1 MTPAFQATLA
11 RHIGSA
17 FARQIALADVLGERS
32 WRLELSEGVAHF
44 GDDLHFPVQLLG
56 SAAEDSGTWLWAWAN
71 TASNLPEPLLIA
83 ANALRARGER
93 EGPAELATA
102 SLPLDD
108 DDNDGHSLALL
119 AAALSARCY
128 YRGPY
133 RGGAL
138 FFLLDDVPAEVFA
151 PCDDPRVLR
160 LLGQL
165 VAQFPL
171 DNRAMTEGFLED
183 QGYALRREP
192 EQTVAIRGGGQITL
206 RFDALDRLAQVE
218 GNLVPQQ
225 HPKTAKKPAPK
236 WQFWKK

>member
-1 MTPAFQATLA
+1 MTPAFQASLA
-11 RHIGSA
+11 RHVGTA

-32 WRLELSEGVAHF
+32 WRLELSEGIAHF

-56 SAAEDSGTWLWAWAN
+56 SAAEDSDTWLWAWAN

-102 SLPLDD
+102 SLPLDGD
-108 DDNDGHSLALL
+108 DGHSLALL

-171 DNRAMTEGFLED
+171 DNRVMTEGFLED
-183 QGYALRREP
+183 QGYALQREP
-192 EQTVAIRGGGQITL
+192 GQTVALRGGGRITL
-206 RFDALDRLAQVE
+206 HFDALDRLAQVD
-218 GNLVPQQ
+218 GTLAPPQ
-225 HPKTAKKPAPK
+225 PADATAKKPAPK

>member
-11 RHIGSA
+11 RHIGTA
-17 FARQIALADVLGERS
+17 FARQLALADLLGERGWS
-32 WRLELSEGVAHF
+32 LDLAEGIAHF

-56 SAAEDSGTWLWAWAN
+56 SAAEDSASWLWAWAN
-71 TASNLPEPLLIA
+71 TASNLPDNLLVA
-83 ANALRARGER
+83 ANALRERGER

-108 DDNDGHSLALL
+108 DGHMLALL

-138 FFLLDDVPAEVFA
+138 FFLLEDVPAAAFA
-151 PCDDPRVLR
+151 PCDDARVLR

-171 DNRAMTEGFLED
+171 DHRTMAEGFLED

-192 EQTVAIRGGGQITL
+192 GQTVAMRDGSRITL
-206 RFDALDRLAQVE
+206 DFDALGRLARLQ
-218 GNLVPQQ
+218 GSLAPQQ
-225 HPKTAKKPAPK
+225 AATAAAAKPAPK
-236 WQFWKK
+236 WQFWKR

>member
-1 MTPAFQATLA
+1 VTPAFQALLA

-17 FARQIALADVLGERS
+17 FARQMALADLLGERG
-32 WRLELSEGVAHF
+32 WRLDLAEGIAHF

-56 SAAEDSGTWLWAWAN
+56 SAAEDSASWLWAWAN
-71 TASNLPEPLLIA
+71 TASNLPQNLLVA
-83 ANALRARGER
+83 ANALRERGER
-93 EGPAELATA
+93 DGPAELATA

-108 DDNDGHSLALL
+108 EGHTIALL

-138 FFLLDDVPAEVFA
+138 FFLLDDVPAAVFA

-171 DNRAMTEGFLED
+171 DHRAMTEGFLDD
-183 QGYALRREP
+183 QGYALQREP
-192 EQTVAIRGGGQITL
+192 GQTVATRGGSRITL
-206 RFDALDRLAQVE
+206 GFDALDRLTQLQGSLA
-218 GNLVPQQ
+218 PQQ
-225 HPKTAKKPAPK
+225 ASTTATSKPAPK

>member
-1 MTPAFQATLA
+1 MTPAFQALLA

-17 FARQIALADVLGERS
+17 FARQMALADLLGERG
-32 WRLELSEGVAHF
+32 WRLDLAEGIAHF

-56 SAAEDSGTWLWAWAN
+56 SAAEDSASWLWAWAN
-71 TASNLPEPLLIA
+71 TASNLPENLLVA
-83 ANALRARGER
+83 ANALRERGER
-93 EGPAELATA
+93 DGPAELATA

-108 DDNDGHSLALL
+108 EGHTIALL

-138 FFLLDDVPAEVFA
+138 FFLLDDVPAAVFA
-151 PCDDPRVLR
+151 PCDDPRVLS

-171 DNRAMTEGFLED
+171 DHRAMTEGFLDD
-183 QGYALRREP
+183 QGYALQREP
-192 EQTVAIRGGGQITL
+192 GQTVATRSGSRITL
-206 RFDALDRLAQVE
+206 GFDALDRLTQLQGSLA
-218 GNLVPQQ
+218 PQS
-225 HPKTAKKPAPK
+225 PPTAAVSKPAPK

>member
-1 MTPAFQATLA
+1 MTPAFQALLA
-11 RHIGSA
+11 RHIGTA
-17 FARQIALADVLGERS
+17 FARQIALADLLGERG
-32 WRLELSEGVAHF
+32 WRLDLAEGIAHF
-44 GDDLHFPVQLLG
+44 GEDLHYPVQLLG
-56 SAAEDSGTWLWAWAN
+56 SAAEDSASWLWAWAN
-71 TASNLPEPLLIA
+71 TASNLPENLLVA
-83 ANALRARGER
+83 ANALRERGER
-93 EGPAELATA
+93 DGPDELATA

-108 DDNDGHSLALL
+108 DGHAIALL

-138 FFLLDDVPAEVFA
+138 FFLLDDVPAAVFA

-171 DNRAMTEGFLED
+171 DHRAMTEGFLDD
-183 QGYALRREP
+183 QGYALQREP
-192 EQTVAIRGGGQITL
+192 EQTIATRGGGRITL
-206 RFDALDRLAQVE
+206 AFDALGRLTQLHGSLA
-218 GNLVPQQ
+218 PQQ
-225 HPKTAKKPAPK
+225 ASTAAKPAPK

>member
-1 MTPAFQATLA
+1 MTPSFQSLLA

-17 FARQIALADVLGERS
+17 FARQMALADLLGERG
-32 WRLELSEGVAHF
+32 WRLDLAEGIAHF

-56 SAAEDSGTWLWAWAN
+56 SAAEDSASWLWAWAN
-71 TASNLPEPLLIA
+71 TASNLPEHLLVA
-83 ANALRARGER
+83 ANALRERGER
-93 EGPAELATA
+93 DGPAELATA
-102 SLPLDD
+102 SLPLED
-108 DDNDGHSLALL
+108 DGHLLALL

-138 FFLLDDVPAEVFA
+138 FFLLDEVPAAVFA

-171 DNRAMTEGFLED
+171 DHRAMTEGFLDD
-183 QGYALRREP
+183 QGYALQHESG
-192 EQTVAIRGGGQITL
+192 QTVATRNGSRITL
-206 RFDALDRLAQVE
+206 GFDALDRLTQLQGSLA
-218 GNLVPQQ
+218 PQQ
-225 HPKTAKKPAPK
+225 ASAAAAAKPAPK

>member
-1 MTPAFQATLA
+1 MTPSFQALLA
-11 RHIGSA
+11 RHIGTA
-17 FARQIALADVLGERS
+17 FARQMALADLLGERG
-32 WRLELSEGVAHF
+32 WRLDLAEGIAHF

-56 SAAEDSGTWLWAWAN
+56 SAAEDSASWLWAWAN
-71 TASNLPEPLLIA
+71 TASELPENLLVA
-83 ANALRARGER
+83 ANALRECGER
-93 EGPAELATA
+93 DGLAELATA

-108 DDNDGHSLALL
+108 DGHTIALL

-138 FFLLDDVPAEVFA
+138 FFVLDDVPAAVFA
-151 PCDDPRVLR
+151 PCDDPRVLS

-171 DNRAMTEGFLED
+171 DHRAMTEGFLDD

-192 EQTVAIRGGGQITL
+192 GQTVATRGGSRITL
-206 RFDALDRLAQVE
+206 AFDALDRLTQLQGSLA
-218 GNLVPQQ
+218 PQQ
-225 HPKTAKKPAPK
+225 APTTAAEKPAPK

>member
-1 MTPAFQATLA
+1 MTPAFQALLA

-17 FARQIALADVLGERS
+17 FARQMALADLLGERG
-32 WRLELSEGVAHF
+32 WRLDLAEGIAHF

-56 SAAEDSGTWLWAWAN
+56 SAAEDSASWLWAWAN
-71 TASNLPEPLLIA
+71 TASNLPENLLVA
-83 ANALRARGER
+83 ANALRERGER
-93 EGPAELATA
+93 DGPAELATA

-108 DDNDGHSLALL
+108 EGHTIALL

-138 FFLLDDVPAEVFA
+138 FFLLDDVPAAVFA
-151 PCDDPRVLR
+151 PCDDPRVLS

-171 DNRAMTEGFLED
+171 DHRAMTEGFLDD
-183 QGYALRREP
+183 QGYALQREP
-192 EQTVAIRGGGQITL
+192 GQTVATRGGSRITL
-206 RFDALDRLAQVE
+206 GFDALDRLTQLQGSLA
-218 GNLVPQQ
+218 PQST
-225 HPKTAKKPAPK
+225 PTVTSKPAPK

>member
-1 MTPAFQATLA
+1 MTPAFQALLA
-11 RHIGSA
+11 RHIGTA
-17 FARQIALADVLGERS
+17 FARQMALADLLGERG
-32 WRLELSEGVAHF
+32 WRLDLAEGIAHF

-56 SAAEDSGTWLWAWAN
+56 SAAEDSASWLWAWAN
-71 TASNLPEPLLIA
+71 TASNLPENLLVA
-83 ANALRARGER
+83 ANALRERGER
-93 EGPAELATA
+93 DGPAELATA

-108 DDNDGHSLALL
+108 EGHTIALL

-138 FFLLDDVPAEVFA
+138 FFLLDDVPAAVFA
-151 PCDDPRVLR
+151 PCDDPRVLS

-171 DNRAMTEGFLED
+171 DHRAMTEGFLDD
-183 QGYALRREP
+183 QGYALQREP
-192 EQTVAIRGGGQITL
+192 GQTVATRGGSRITL
-206 RFDALDRLAQVE
+206 GFDALDRLIQLQGSLA
-218 GNLVPQQ
+218 P
-225 HPKTAKKPAPK
+225 PSTPTAASKPAPK